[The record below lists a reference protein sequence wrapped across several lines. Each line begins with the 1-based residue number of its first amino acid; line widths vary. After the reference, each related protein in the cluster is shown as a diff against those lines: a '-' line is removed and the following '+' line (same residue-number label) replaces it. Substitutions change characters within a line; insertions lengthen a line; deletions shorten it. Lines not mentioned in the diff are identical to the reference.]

1 MVGSGLYLAAIG
13 LLGLGLGALVRNSA
27 GAVAALFGTL
37 FALQIVVGLLPE
49 DTADSVNRY
58 LPVPAGSA
66 LTLARPDTL
75 SLAPWAG
82 FGLLC
87 GYVAVLLALA
97 ARRLRRR
104 DT

>member
-1 MVGSGLYLAAIG
+1 MVGVGGRQVERPSAISRSTSCSRGVSRSSG
-13 LLGLGLGALVRNSA
+13 S
-27 GAVAALFGTL
+27 T
-37 FALQIVVGLLPE
+37 
-49 DTADSVNRY
+49 
-58 LPVPAGSA
+58 